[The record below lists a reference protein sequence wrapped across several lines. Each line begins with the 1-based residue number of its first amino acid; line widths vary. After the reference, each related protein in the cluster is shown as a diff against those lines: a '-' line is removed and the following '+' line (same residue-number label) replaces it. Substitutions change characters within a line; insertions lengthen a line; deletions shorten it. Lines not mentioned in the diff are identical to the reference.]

1 LGHQVDIFE
10 PRDFEYGYGARRA
23 IRFRQALG
31 GLGFIRSRLRERH
44 YDMIEFFGGEFGL
57 ASKLLAR
64 ERPRPLIVA
73 HTDGFELLASER
85 ELHFAPPASALA
97 GRLRRWYRR
106 QTHDRL
112 SRAAFAFADAAVA
125 GCELDRS
132 RIVELGLRPRERTV
146 VISPGID
153 DEYGSAT
160 AQDPRQQRVAFTG
173 SWIARKGVR
182 HVVGVMSE
190 LMGSKPDLH
199 LDLYGTFVSADRV
212 LAEFPACVRD
222 RVAVQ
227 ESYAQNAAGLSK
239 AKVFF
244 FPTQYEGF
252 GMALAEAMAC
262 GCAPVTTPT
271 GFGAELRHGEEA
283 LLCDFDDTGAMR
295 KAILALLDDER
306 LRGRIAR
313 AASQRARSLRWE
325 AQVRRLEATYS
336 AWLLEN
342 KT

>member
-1 LGHQVDIFE
+1 
-10 PRDFEYGYGARRA
+10 
-23 IRFRQALG
+23 
-31 GLGFIRSRLRERH
+31 
-44 YDMIEFFGGEFGL
+44 
-57 ASKLLAR
+57 
-64 ERPRPLIVA
+64 
-73 HTDGFELLASER
+73 
-85 ELHFAPPASALA
+85 
-97 GRLRRWYRR
+97 
-106 QTHDRL
+106 
-112 SRAAFAFADAAVA
+112 
-125 GCELDRS
+125 
-132 RIVELGLRPRERTV
+132 
-146 VISPGID
+146 
-153 DEYGSAT
+153 
-160 AQDPRQQRVAFTG
+160 
-173 SWIARKGVR
+173 
-182 HVVGVMSE
+182 
-190 LMGSKPDLH
+190 LH